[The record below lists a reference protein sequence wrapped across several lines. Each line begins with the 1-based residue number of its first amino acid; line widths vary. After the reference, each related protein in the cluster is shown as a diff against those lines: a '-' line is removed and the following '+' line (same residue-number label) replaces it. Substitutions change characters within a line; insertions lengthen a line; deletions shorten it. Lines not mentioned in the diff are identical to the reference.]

1 VTRRGPWQEHDILVS
16 GPPAMIEAT
25 VAALIRT
32 GVHPSQINYDPFLAM

>member
-1 VTRRGPWQEHDILVS
+1 MQSSSKTGAAL
-16 GPPAMIEAT
+16 PAMIEAT